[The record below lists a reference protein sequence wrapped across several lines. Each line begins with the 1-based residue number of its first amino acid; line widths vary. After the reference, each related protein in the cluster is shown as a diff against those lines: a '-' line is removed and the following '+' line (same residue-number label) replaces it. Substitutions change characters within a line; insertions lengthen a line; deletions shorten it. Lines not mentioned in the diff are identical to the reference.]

1 MSEVYFL
8 QTNILLQADDFFEA
22 YKRCIYGKNP
32 KVEGGCTQY
41 SVVNIPAIV
50 NAAFACELYMKSLI
64 KEKENKQGHDLKEL
78 FDKLTNETQEQIK
91 QFVNEKLE
99 TQPFYSFDT
108 LLDLAKNAFV
118 EWRYI
123 FEEEHTDGFMG
134 CFINEYLMFFE
145 YFVTALKDMAHKI

>member
-1 MSEVYFL
+1 MHM
-8 QTNILLQADDFFEA
+8 
-22 YKRCIYGKNP
+22 YKYC
-32 KVEGGCTQY
+32 
-41 SVVNIPAIV
+41 
-50 NAAFACELYMKSLI
+50 
-64 KEKENKQGHDLKEL
+64 HDLKEL

-99 TQPFYSFDT
+99 PHPFYSFDT
-108 LLDLAKNAFV
+108 LLDCAKNAFV